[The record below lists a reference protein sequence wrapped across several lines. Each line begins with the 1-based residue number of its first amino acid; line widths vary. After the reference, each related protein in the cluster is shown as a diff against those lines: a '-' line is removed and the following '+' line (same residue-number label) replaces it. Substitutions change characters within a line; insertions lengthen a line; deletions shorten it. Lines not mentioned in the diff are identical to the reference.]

1 MRLKCFIILFTIL
14 FPLLSQNN
22 PSNKVDSLLKES
34 QHKFVELKFI
44 ESSEIADQALNLS
57 ILNNYS
63 KGIVMSKLYIAKV
76 LLELGLNM
84 EALEYLEGINEE
96 PFFKKEIIPQV
107 ECHRLKGRVYG
118 NQKLYSLSIKE
129 FNKQLL
135 LSENIPDPKKR
146 DLSKLWAYQNLEH
159 VYFLQ
164 GENDSIEIY
173 QNMQEEQLLHF
184 EEHEA
189 SYNISTL
196 YSNKGKLY
204 LNRGQFD
211 AAVVELQKS
220 IDMLEKYGIP
230 YTYVNFQTMGDI
242 EAARGNIDKAIS
254 YYSEALENS
263 VFLNATNV
271 SRSLYKVLADYMFE
285 NDTLL
290 DKAREYSREYTVLN
304 DSLNNHNSMVVSA
317 VLENIIKDK
326 DKISS
331 QKARTFRYTL
341 AGLILLSLLLGGYL
355 IMRIRVNKRKVIIKN
370 RQLASRAEKIGML
383 EEELESNIFQ
393 DIIELAKSNSP
404 EFLPLFEKGYPKF
417 VEAMR
422 NLNPSVRSSELYFCA
437 LAYLNFSTKDIANFT
452 FVTNRAVQVRK
463 NRMRKKYDIPSEIDF
478 NEWFRDL
485 DNINKS
491 VQYKIEETVK

>member
-1 MRLKCFIILFTIL
+1 MRLKCFIILFTII

-22 PSNKVDSLLKES
+22 PSTEVDSLLNES
-34 QHKFVELKFI
+34 QQKFIELKFI
-44 ESSEIADQALNLS
+44 ESSDIADQALHLS

-76 LLELGLNM
+76 LLEIGLNM
-84 EALEYLEGINEE
+84 EALEYLEEINEE
-96 PFFKKEIIPQV
+96 PFFRKEVIPQV
-107 ECHRLKGRVYG
+107 ESHRLKGRVYG
-118 NQKLYSLSIKE
+118 NQQLYSLSKKE
-129 FNKQLL
+129 FDIQLL
-135 LSENIPDPKKR
+135 LSKNILDPKKR
-146 DLSKLWAYQNLEH
+146 NLSKLWAYQNIEH
-159 VYFLQ
+159 LYFLQ
-164 GENDSIEIY
+164 GSNDSIEVY
-173 QNMQEEQLLHF
+173 QNLQEEELLNF

-204 LNRGQFD
+204 LNRGELD
-211 AAVVELQKS
+211 AAAVELQKS

-242 EAARGNIDKAIS
+242 EAARGNVDKAIS
-254 YYSEALENS
+254 YYNEALENS
-263 VFLNATNV
+263 FFLNATYT
-271 SRSLYKVLADYMFE
+271 SRDLHKKFSSYLLK
-285 NDTLL
+285 NDTLI
-290 DKAREYSREYTVLN
+290 DSAREHKREYTILD
-304 DSLNNHNSMVVSA
+304 DSLNNNNGMVVST

-326 DKISS
+326 DKASS
-331 QKARTFRYTL
+331 QKVRVFRCTV
-341 AGLILLSLLLGGYL
+341 AGIILLSLLFVGYL
-355 IMRIRVNKRKVIIKN
+355 FVRISENKRKLSIKN
-370 RQLASRAEKIGML
+370 KQLANRSDKIVLL
-383 EEELESNIFQ
+383 EEELENNIFQ

-463 NRMRKKYDIPSEIDF
+463 NRMRNKYDIPSEVDF
-478 NEWFRDL
+478 NEWFRALVND
-485 DNINKS
+485 DS
-491 VQYKIEETVK
+491 YPSEEIRE